1 MYSYPMGQVIKGRGT
16 AAQPAGRFQRLV
28 VEPIADE
35 SPSTREGAVA
45 DDPDLD
51 RPLPRILTQVQPE
64 LARSIITRN
73 TSPDLPF
80 DQSINPYRG
89 CEHGCIYCFARPS
102 HAYVGLSPGLD
113 FETRLFYKR
122 DAARLLTAELT
133 KPGYRCKPIM
143 LGTNTDPYQPIE
155 REHGVTR
162 SVLQVLWRCR
172 HPVAILTKGAWL
184 ERDLE
189 LISSMAK
196 AGLARVT
203 LSLPTLDVS
212 LKRILEPR
220 AASPQAR
227 LRLLRQLSA
236 AGIPAGVLVAPI
248 IPAITDHELEALL
261 EAASAAGAER
271 AGYVFL
277 RLPHEVAELFQDW
290 LTQHF
295 PDRAARVMALVR
307 EARGGADNDSR
318 FLSRLSGQGQWVTV
332 LKQRFALACRR
343 LKLANGREIALDC
356 SQFQPQALS
365 GPNGQR
371 QLRLDL

>member
-203 LSLPTLDVS
+203 LSLPTV
-212 LKRILEPR
+212 
-220 AASPQAR
+220 
-227 LRLLRQLSA
+227 
-236 AGIPAGVLVAPI
+236 
-248 IPAITDHELEALL
+248 
-261 EAASAAGAER
+261 
-271 AGYVFL
+271 
-277 RLPHEVAELFQDW
+277 
-290 LTQHF
+290 
-295 PDRAARVMALVR
+295 
-307 EARGGADNDSR
+307 
-318 FLSRLSGQGQWVTV
+318 
-332 LKQRFALACRR
+332 
-343 LKLANGREIALDC
+343 
-356 SQFQPQALS
+356 
-365 GPNGQR
+365 
-371 QLRLDL
+371 

>member
-1 MYSYPMGQVIKGRGT
+1 MYSYRMNQAIKGRGT
-16 AAQPAGRFQRLV
+16 AAQPPGRFQRHI
-28 VEPIADE
+28 VEPSDDE
-35 SPSTREGAVA
+35 PERA
-45 DDPDLD
+45 
-51 RPLPRILTQVQPE
+51 LPRIVTEVQPE

-122 DAARLLTAELT
+122 DAALLLEAELA

-155 REHGVTR
+155 RDHGVTR
-162 SVLQVLWRCR
+162 SVLEVLWRYR

-189 LISSMAK
+189 LIATMAR

-203 LSLPTLDVS
+203 LSLPTLDVD

-227 LRLLRQLSA
+227 LRIMRQLAA
-236 AGIPAGVLVAPI
+236 AGVPTGVLVAPI

-261 EAASAAGAER
+261 EAAADAGAER

-277 RLPHEVAELFQDW
+277 RLPHEVAGLFQIW
-290 LTQHF
+290 LAQHF
-295 PDRAARVMALVR
+295 PQRAAHVMALVR
-307 EARGGADNDSR
+307 EARNGADNDSR
-318 FLSRLSGQGQWVTV
+318 FGSRLSGSGNWIEV
-332 LKQRFALACRR
+332 LRQRFALTCRR
-343 LKLANGREIALDC
+343 LNLSNGSEVSLDC
-356 SQFQPQALS
+356 SQFRPPAPS
-365 GPNGQR
+365 SKARTGQ
-371 QLRLDL
+371 LALDL